1 VTQASLQS
9 ALHRPSEIGIGD
21 GTDHRAVPGNQDRG
35 DIVEP
40 LARRFRVLLQ
50 DDWTKVAGGE
60 DLIER
65 RRIESRRCSNTRE
78 DFRMADVF
86 CPAEKGLEE
95 RQIERPESL
104 GMGLADPRRGFQRRQ
119 TGAGVPRADF
129 GHVEGRRILVL
140 RHGRMPVRT
149 VIVGESPVRPILW
162 HQNEVPVPD
171 LEMVAEFLP

>member
-1 VTQASLQS
+1 MTQASLQS

-21 GTDHRAVPGNQDRG
+21 GTDHRAVPGNQNRG
-35 DIVEP
+35 DVVEP

-50 DDWTKVAGGE
+50 DDRTKAAGGE
-60 DLIER
+60 DLVER
-65 RRIESRRCSNTRE
+65 RRIESRRRGNTRE

-119 TGAGVPRADF
+119 R
-129 GHVEGRRILVL
+129 
-140 RHGRMPVRT
+140 
-149 VIVGESPVRPILW
+149 
-162 HQNEVPVPD
+162 
-171 LEMVAEFLP
+171 